1 MSAVPAAGAFHNVL
15 AGRPNLEPALT
26 TPWTKFKETTD
37 RDSLKR
43 FAVTCRVAGET
54 GERKGRCAGSWP
66 DRRTEAAKIQ
76 GVRTRAQFF
85 GTTKCLGEQG
95 SRLSCRHR
103 ARLRLQLARPLQ
115 SPFMAET
122 GMPSEFSPPAATGC
136 GVAAKIP
143 RMGEPDSNLPCGIGH
158 YRLASRHPQKRANPR
173 CPARSMFGRAVPLVP
188 PPRPRRAA
196 ARSPPSTAN
205 SPSLK
210 VAHTAGLVVILH
222 DDRIVVER

>member
-115 SPFMAET
+115 SRLHGRDRHAQRIFAACGHRLRRRCKNSQNGRAGFESAMRDRALPASLAAPAKASEPE
-122 GMPSEFSPPAATGC
+122 MPCTIHVRPSCAISAATATPAGC
-136 GVAAKIP
+136 GALPALD
-143 RMGEPDSNLPCGIGH
+143 RQFAEPESSPHRRTGGD
-158 YRLASRHPQKRANPR
+158 
-173 CPARSMFGRAVPLVP
+173 PAR
-188 PPRPRRAA
+188 RPH
-196 ARSPPSTAN
+196 RS
-205 SPSLK
+205 
-210 VAHTAGLVVILH
+210 
-222 DDRIVVER
+222 